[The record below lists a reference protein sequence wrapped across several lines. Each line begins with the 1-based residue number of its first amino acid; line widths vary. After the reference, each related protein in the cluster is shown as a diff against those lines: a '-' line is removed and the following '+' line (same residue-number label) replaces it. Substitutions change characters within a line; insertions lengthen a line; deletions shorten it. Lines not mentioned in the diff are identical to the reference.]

1 MNSIHKI
8 VKNTSMLFIAQII
21 GYILLFF
28 IAMYTARY
36 LGTNGFGNLSIA
48 LALTG
53 IFGIFTD
60 LGIGLLSIR
69 NIARDLSL
77 KDKYITNI
85 LLIKFF
91 LSILTFGL
99 IMVTV
104 TIFNYPGDI
113 KLLIYLIAIST
124 IINAFSSPFNATFQ
138 AYEKMEIPAISS
150 IISNVI
156 VFSGVFVAI
165 YFNKDIFFFALLY
178 IISSLACLLF
188 NFMVYVWNFSF
199 PLANIDLKLWKYI
212 INDAWPFALMGI
224 SASIYLWIDSLLLSI
239 MVSSEA
245 VGIYNSAYRILMI
258 LYVIPAI
265 FIAALFPVMS
275 KHFKTAKDL
284 LKIEYE
290 KAFKYLAITSIFIFI
305 NGILFAENIIK
316 LIFGNEYLSSILILQ
331 ILMLSVPIIFL
342 NSLSGNIL
350 AATNKQRFLSIVAI
364 LNALLNVTLNLFLI
378 PKYSYIGASVV
389 TVLTEV
395 LGFSLTFLY
404 INKSFFKI
412 SVNEYI
418 FKPLLVG
425 FVSAILIYYLKLAL
439 PWFFAGIIGLFLY
452 LTILFV
458 FKLINE
464 EDKNLFK
471 QILRGDINE

>member
-1 MNSIHKI
+1 MNAVHKI
-8 VKNTSMLFIAQII
+8 VKNTSVLFVAQII

-36 LGTNGFGNLSIA
+36 LGAEGFGNLSIA

-69 NIARDLSL
+69 DIARDLSL
-77 KDKYITNI
+77 KDKYIANI
-85 LLIKFF
+85 LLIKLF
-91 LSILTFGL
+91 LSILTFG
-99 IMVTV
+99 IIIVTV
-104 TIFNYPGDI
+104 NIFSYPEEV
-113 KLLIYLIAIST
+113 KLLIYLIALST

-150 IISNVI
+150 IISNII
-156 VFSGVFVAI
+156 VFSGVFIAI
-165 YFNKDIFFFALLY
+165 YLNKDIFFFAILY
-178 IISSLACLLF
+178 IISSVACLIF
-188 NFMVYVWNFSF
+188 NFTVYVWKFSL
-199 PLANIDLKLWKYI
+199 PSLNIDLKLWKYI
-212 INDAWPFALMGI
+212 INEAWPFALIGI
-224 SASIYLWIDSLLLSI
+224 SASIYLWIDSVLLSL
-239 MVSSEA
+239 MVGSEA
-245 VGIYNSAYRILMI
+245 VGLYNSAYRILMI
-258 LYVIPAI
+258 LYVVPTI
-265 FIAALFPVMS
+265 FISALFPVMS

-290 KAFKYLAITSIFIFI
+290 KAFKYLFITSIFIFI

-389 TVLTEV
+389 TVLTEI
-395 LGFSLTFLY
+395 LGFSLTFIY
-404 INKSFFKI
+404 INESFFKI
-412 SVNEYI
+412 SIGEYI
-418 FKPLLVG
+418 VKPLLVG
-425 FVSAILIYYLKLAL
+425 FISAAVIYYLKLAL
-439 PWFFAGIIGLFLY
+439 PWFFACVLGLFLY
-452 LTILFV
+452 LIILFV

-471 QILRGDINE
+471 QILRGEINE